1 VISLVLNTILRNCK
15 TQKPHHIEN
24 FLFFIFLISVKL
36 MLFLLS
42 KLVFFLSPFSFS
54 RYACDFYLGEWLNRP
69 LTEQSG
75 ARLNKMGRLDFG
87 IVQPTVMTNGVMN
100 ASITVLDFV
109 TNLEV
114 YTFMLF
120 LGNSY

>member
-1 VISLVLNTILRNCK
+1 
-15 TQKPHHIEN
+15 
-24 FLFFIFLISVKL
+24 
-36 MLFLLS
+36 M
-42 KLVFFLSPFSFS
+42 
-54 RYACDFYLGEWLNRP
+54 A
-69 LTEQSG
+69 
-75 ARLNKMGRLDFG
+75 RLDFG

-120 LGNSY
+120 LGNSD